1 MTEIDIK
8 CDLSVIKQGN
18 QLFIMAETACMIYVF
33 IIGHQIC
40 ESLSNEKFGA

>member
-18 QLFIMAETACMIYVF
+18 LLFSMTETVCTICVF
-33 IIGHQIC
+33 IIGRQLC
-40 ESLSNEKFGA
+40 QSLSNEKFGA